1 MAKTEATAKL
11 ETAKPKKFSKAW
23 FIGVVKSDTFKR
35 IVSPVNVTM
44 IVALII
50 GLIPPVQ
57 QAFLT
62 GYFRSIYDI
71 CDSLGN
77 YLRHSNVY
85 CETGVAA
92 VPIQMLVLGGT
103 LSSGPQPGALGA
115 GLMAAQIVLKLIF
128 LPAIALAV
136 IIGKM
141 SYLVKNKFLQVL
153 GISQLCLTTP
163 CLL

>member
-1 MAKTEATAKL
+1 
-11 ETAKPKKFSKAW
+11 
-23 FIGVVKSDTFKR
+23 
-35 IVSPVNVTM
+35 
-44 IVALII
+44 
-50 GLIPPVQ
+50 
-57 QAFLT
+57 
-62 GYFRSIYDI
+62 
-71 CDSLGN
+71 
-77 YLRHSNVY
+77 
-85 CETGVAA
+85 
-92 VPIQMLVLGGT
+92 MLVLGGT